1 MRLEVLIKWAAIAW
15 TIIIFIGCAWP
26 SDYPSPGL
34 TVNDK
39 LLHVSIFG
47 LWGLLWVTIYRFPVR
62 LFIIGVVY
70 GFLIEI
76 YQLVMP
82 INRDFEWLDLLAD
95 ACGILLGLVVGI
107 LVVRR
112 LMKG

>member
-1 MRLEVLIKWAAIAW
+1 MRLEALVKWAAIGW

-39 LLHVSIFG
+39 FLHVSIFG
-47 LWGLLWVTIYRFPVR
+47 LWGLLWGTVYRFPLR
-62 LFIIGVVY
+62 LFVIGVVY

-82 INRDFEWLDLLAD
+82 INRDFEWLDLAAD
-95 ACGILLGLVVGI
+95 AVGVAGGLLISTILM
-107 LVVRR
+107 RR
-112 LMKG
+112 IMKG

>member
-1 MRLEVLIKWAAIAW
+1 MRLEALVKWAAIGW

-39 LLHVSIFG
+39 FLHVSIFG
-47 LWGLLWVTIYRFPVR
+47 LWGFLWGTVYRLPLR
-62 LFIIGVVY
+62 LFVIGVIY

-82 INRDFEWLDLLAD
+82 INRDFEWLDLAAD
-95 ACGILLGLVVGI
+95 AVGVAGGLLISTILM
-107 LVVRR
+107 RR
-112 LMKG
+112 IMKG